1 MKILGISRIGNI
13 ILDAFVAIALAAAF
27 ALTSGCSKSE
37 TENDGA
43 AVKVA
48 VEGDAVTVVP
58 RGQSVEVYFTVS
70 PADTDFRYSNGNY
83 NVRLCYASS
92 KASVA

>member
-48 VEGDAVTVVP
+48 LEGDAVTIVP
-58 RGQSVEVYFTVS
+58 ERRSILHRE
-70 PADTDFRYSNGNY
+70 PRRYGF
-83 NVRLCYASS
+83 
-92 KASVA
+92 

>member
-13 ILDAFVAIALAAAF
+13 ILDAFVAIALAAF

-43 AVKVA
+43 ADRKR
-48 VEGDAVTVVP
+48 VV
-58 RGQSVEVYFTVS
+58 
-70 PADTDFRYSNGNY
+70 
-83 NVRLCYASS
+83 
-92 KASVA
+92 